1 MTELVAYLAG
11 AVALLSAGHRIRL
24 IWGHRADAGARYLIG
39 LGLCV
44 GLSLVLLSRSASQAV
59 RPPLTDLLPLLGG
72 EAKLAAGSFLALMA
86 HSVRPGDRARR
97 WARRQS
103 ALSLTVMVA
112 AAAAYLAAGVRAG
125 DGEFTVSDSGRAAL
139 TVYNAL
145 FTAHSLVCVGLFT
158 VVVHRSARHVGPG
171 LLRTGLRV
179 VVAGGVSAFVW
190 SALGLFPL
198 VVAFRT
204 GHRATAEASWSVPFA
219 LLSSALGIGGATLPG
234 WGARLAGPL
243 RRLRAWRSYRRI
255 GPLWSALHAAH
266 PQIALDARTPGGM
279 LSVPLRNAEFALY
292 RRVIEIHDGRLALRA
307 HVHPQVPDWAAAA
320 CAGLPAGH
328 PRAAAVEAAVIAA
341 AIEAAAA
348 GLRFRVPAVSPA
360 PHPDPCDLAAE
371 VGWLTEVSDAF
382 ARSVAVERIRRRV
395 RTDLCG
401 NPAAGDATPVE

>member
-171 LLRTGLRV
+171 LLRTCLLYTSRQ
-179 VVAGGVSAFVW
+179 VSAFVW

-320 CAGLPAGH
+320 CACLLYTRPPSSPQPSRPPRPASASGFRPSAP
-328 PRAAAVEAAVIAA
+328 PRTRTPATWRPRS
-341 AIEAAAA
+341 A
-348 GLRFRVPAVSPA
+348 G
-360 PHPDPCDLAAE
+360 
-371 VGWLTEVSDAF
+371 
-382 ARSVAVERIRRRV
+382 
-395 RTDLCG
+395 
-401 NPAAGDATPVE
+401 